1 MIKIRLPFAGKY
13 PITFKFGANPDWY
26 VKRFGYPHN
35 GVDFGLPVGTPV
47 LACANGIISYADTI
61 PDADGIGI
69 NIGHDNFM
77 SQYWHL
83 SQLRANL
90 GQEVKRG
97 ECIGL
102 SGDTGYATGPHLH
115 FGIKYPPDSP
125 PGMKGWVDP
134 INYFDETYPEPEPIY
149 IVPKTYLVRFGDTLW
164 KIAEKYYGAGY
175 YWPKIYEAN
184 KDKIKH
190 PSLIYPFQVLRIP

>member
-1 MIKIRLPFAGKY
+1 MIKIRLPFTGKY

-47 LACANGIISYADTI
+47 LACMDGTVSFCDAV

-69 NIGHDNFM
+69 IISHDGFR
-77 SQYWHL
+77 SLYWHL
-83 SQLRANL
+83 SQIRAKV
-90 GQEVKRG
+90 GQEVKKA

-115 FGIKYPPDSP
+115 FGLLNWPDALP
-125 PGMKGWVDP
+125 NMRGWVDP
-134 INYFDETYPEPEPIY
+134 LNYFEETYPEPEPIY
-149 IVPKTYLVRFGDTLW
+149 IVPKTHLVMPGDTLW
-164 KIAEKYYGAGY
+164 KIAEKFYGKGY
-175 YWPKIYEAN
+175 FWPKIYEAN